1 MTVSGGE
8 PARVIP
14 LYHIDVSPVFR
25 PFCTPGSGGAP
36 QGAWVFSGLEKPLG
50 KELETKKSLYTD
62 EQIAF
67 ALTQAET
74 GTPIDR

>member
-1 MTVSGGE
+1 M
-8 PARVIP
+8 
-14 LYHIDVSPVFR
+14 
-25 PFCTPGSGGAP
+25 
-36 QGAWVFSGLEKPLG
+36 FSGLEKPLG